1 MSRGDKLVL
10 IIAIA
15 ILMLVV
21 GITESLLV
29 LNGIVPRERIA
40 IKLSTPLYP
49 YNYTYIYNI
58 NVYLGRGLY
67 ITKLSAKTSMH
78 ICILCGNNTLSI
90 NLDKE
95 NSRTIRLWCSSGSL
109 NLVISAH
116 MKPYEVNAGVI
127 EVARK
132 WR

>member
-1 MSRGDKLVL
+1 MIL
-10 IIAIA
+10 IIIIA
-15 ILMLVV
+15 VLMLAV
-21 GITESLLV
+21 GIMESLLV
-29 LNGIVPRERIA
+29 LNGIVPRARVL
-40 IKLSTPLYP
+40 IKLGTPLYP

-58 NVYLGRGLY
+58 NIYLGRGLY
-67 ITKLSAKTSMH
+67 ITKLRAKTSMH
-78 ICILCGNNTLSI
+78 ICVLCDNNTLSI

-95 NSRTIRLWCSSGSL
+95 NSCTLRLWCNSGSL

-116 MKPYEVNAGVI
+116 MKPYEVDAGVI